1 MTNPRDYFDR
11 IIKVDGKYH
20 ILSYVLYD
28 EGIYRELVD
37 EELYNTPKH
46 FLEEA
51 RVIYFD
57 YLGRT
62 LSE

>member
-20 ILSYVLYD
+20 ILSCVFQD
-28 EGIYRELVD
+28 EGIYRELVG
-37 EELYNTPKH
+37 EELYKTPKH
-46 FLEEA
+46 FLEKA

-57 YLGRT
+57 HCGRV
-62 LSE
+62 E